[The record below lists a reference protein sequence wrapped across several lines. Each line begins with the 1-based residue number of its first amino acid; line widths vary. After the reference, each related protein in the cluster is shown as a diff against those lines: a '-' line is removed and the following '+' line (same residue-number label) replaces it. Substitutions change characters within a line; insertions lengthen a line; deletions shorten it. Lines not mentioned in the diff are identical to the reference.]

1 MPLFGNISGSLTQTA
16 TGKSLL
22 RAGDNVTITSSSVE
36 SNEQLITISA
46 AAAGAAGSDT
56 QVMFN
61 DGGSLGGD
69 SGMTFNKSTNTLTV
83 ENIVNDGAIAGSDS
97 TSALQITRG
106 GQSNIYGGTDSVLF
120 VSGAQTSFGQLDN
133 GTPRSAVFGG
143 DIIASGTIRG
153 GHVAAV
159 GTTMLNLRG
168 GLTTVSAGTVP
179 FTTAQGGPGQDVTF
193 FVSGAIGDRNNAQKG
208 GTAAFGG
215 DVAISGSM
223 SIGQGLSK
231 PTDTVLSVEGNCNG
245 SFLAIFDNDQSSN
258 GHVVKLLTDGNGS
271 GTTIMEMED
280 GDGDTLFK
288 ARADGRFG
296 FGSSG
301 VSSMGAGTFVVGID
315 GDHSADIAI
324 SKRLQ
329 HLGDS
334 DTFIDFPAADSIQI
348 DAGGVNLLTMGEQS
362 NLGQVLVLSGGGGGS
377 PDESHYGD
385 VNFFVSGSRGTRG
398 TDVKGTALFGGDAAL
413 SGSLFVQDTINTQPT
428 AGSASGGNVAIKLG
442 SVSKTSL
449 TVVHDYASITFEN
462 ALSDNEGGGEIIRFG
477 GGQEG
482 AAGTLHFLHTDGTW
496 DSTDADS
503 TSTGGGQW
511 LGIAMGTSPT
521 LHGILLK
528 GFFKVASGNVE
539 GTAAVGQPVYVS
551 EAAGKFDFTAPSGSG
566 DFVRIVG
573 YCVDIDSGDILL
585 YFNPDPTHVEIS

>member
-1 MPLFGNISGSLTQTA
+1 
-16 TGKSLL
+16 
-22 RAGDNVTITSSSVE
+22 
-36 SNEQLITISA
+36 
-46 AAAGAAGSDT
+46 
-56 QVMFN
+56 
-61 DGGSLGGD
+61 
-69 SGMTFNKSTNTLTV
+69 
-83 ENIVNDGAIAGSDS
+83 
-97 TSALQITRG
+97 
-106 GQSNIYGGTDSVLF
+106 
-120 VSGAQTSFGQLDN
+120 
-133 GTPRSAVFGG
+133 
-143 DIIASGTIRG
+143 
-153 GHVAAV
+153 
-159 GTTMLNLRG
+159 
-168 GLTTVSAGTVP
+168 
-179 FTTAQGGPGQDVTF
+179 
-193 FVSGAIGDRNNAQKG
+193 
-208 GTAAFGG
+208 
-215 DVAISGSM
+215 
-223 SIGQGLSK
+223 
-231 PTDTVLSVEGNCNG
+231 
-245 SFLAIFDNDQSSN
+245 
-258 GHVVKLLTDGNGS
+258 
-271 GTTIMEMED
+271 
-280 GDGDTLFK
+280 
-288 ARADGRFG
+288 
-296 FGSSG
+296 
-301 VSSMGAGTFVVGID
+301 MGAGTFVVGID